1 MGNINGVESFPT
13 STEVCKQIR
22 DISELKLNVLYLER
36 GIQGFYAFLR
46 IKHRD
51 DVVLI
56 LGLSHC
62 LYSPGGTIGD
72 RRRVVGLERYFDFI
86 RKVSLPLI
94 LIKRFVIL
102 EIFHYFASSEHE
114 VLFIL
119 TGKVYIN
126 LIVVWAILQTKLLKV
141 DYLRC

>member
-1 MGNINGVESFPT
+1 
-13 STEVCKQIR
+13 
-22 DISELKLNVLYLER
+22 
-36 GIQGFYAFLR
+36 
-46 IKHRD
+46 
-51 DVVLI
+51 
-56 LGLSHC
+56 
-62 LYSPGGTIGD
+62 LYSPGWTIEG